1 MHNYNKM
8 SLKAACCATTQSDGA
23 SHRHRHRRR
32 ISGIKPM
39 IKVEIRGQKRPLR
52 LYSTIPPTPF

>member
-1 MHNYNKM
+1 M
-8 SLKAACCATTQSDGA
+8 SLKVACCATTQSDGA
-23 SHRHRHRRR
+23 SHRHR